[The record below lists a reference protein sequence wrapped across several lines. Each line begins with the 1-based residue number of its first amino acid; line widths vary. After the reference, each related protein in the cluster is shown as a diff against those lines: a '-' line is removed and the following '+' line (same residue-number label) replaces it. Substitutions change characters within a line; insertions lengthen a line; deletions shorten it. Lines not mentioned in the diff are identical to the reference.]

1 MRAIDADRLR
11 RSLYHEA
18 FEMDS
23 DMQRWDSGCWIRYK
37 MFENAIDA
45 APTIDV
51 PQWIPCAERLPD
63 EDLWTGKRQCSD
75 SVLMTVYCAED
86 EERITDYGHTVDGRW
101 YSETI
106 QKYVPDCWE
115 VVAWCER
122 PEPWKGEG

>member
-1 MRAIDADRLR
+1 MTSREAIEFLKNMIDREAIGFVNPTGEGDVAIWQ
-11 RSLYHEA
+11 YHTEA
-18 FEMDS
+18 LQMAVKALTE
-23 DMQRWDSGCWIRYK
+23 QR
-37 MFENAIDA
+37 
-45 APTIDV
+45 
-51 PQWIPCAERLPD
+51 WIPCAERLPD

-115 VVAWCER
+115 VVAWCEL
-122 PEPWKGEG
+122 PEPWKGDE

>member
-1 MRAIDADRLR
+1 MDDLIR
-11 RSLYHEA
+11 R
-18 FEMDS
+18 
-23 DMQRWDSGCWIRYK
+23 
-37 MFENAIDA
+37 DA
-45 APTIDV
+45 AINTALNMYHRCNGSLEDYRDMMIEALEVLPPPSQRV
-51 PQWIPCAERLPD
+51 ESVGMHWIPCAERLPD

-115 VVAWCER
+115 VVAWCEL
-122 PEPWKGEG
+122 PEPWKGDE